1 MKKTM
6 DKSIQA
12 PAVRRVLLPGKRP
25 ANRAERG
32 AQFVE
37 LAIVLPILLVFIGAA
52 AEFGLYYNTYIT
64 LEKAT
69 RVGARY
75 LSGKSFTPTEKTKT
89 THLVVCGVI
98 SEAACASGT
107 EVVKGLTDAN
117 VVIDYTPVDPDTQIP
132 DKITVRI
139 TGYQYQPFK
148 FFGGSWTA
156 VDVNASTTMVFT
168 VEN

>member
-1 MKKTM
+1 M

-12 PAVRRVLLPGKRP
+12 PAVRRVWPPGKRP

-37 LAIVLPILLVFIGAA
+37 LAIVLPILLVLIGAA

-64 LEKAT
+64 LAKAT

-75 LSGKSFTPTEKTKT
+75 LSGKNFTPTEKTKT
-89 THLVVCGVI
+89 LNLVVCGVI
-98 SEAACASGT
+98 TETPCASGT
-107 EVVKGLTDAN
+107 EVIKGLTDAN
-117 VVIDYTPVDPDTQIP
+117 VAIDYTPLDPNTQIP

-148 FFGGSWTA
+148 FFGGPWTA

>member
-1 MKKTM
+1 M
-6 DKSIQA
+6 DERIKS
-12 PAVRRVLLPGKRP
+12 PAVRRVKRP

-32 AQFVE
+32 AQLLE
-37 LAIVLPILLVFIGAA
+37 LAIVLPIMLTLIGAA
-52 AEFGLYYNTYIT
+52 AEFGLYYNTYLT

-75 LSGKSFTPTEKTKT
+75 LSGKNFTPTERTKT
-89 THLVVCGVI
+89 TNLVVCGVI
-98 SEAACASGT
+98 SETACASGT
-107 EVVKGLTDAN
+107 AVISGLTDAN
-117 VVIDYTPVDPDTQIP
+117 VVIDYTPADPDTQIP

-139 TGYQYQPFK
+139 TGYMYQPFK

-156 VDVNASTTMVFT
+156 VEVKPSTTMVFT

>member
-1 MKKTM
+1 M
-6 DKSIQA
+6 DERIQA
-12 PAVRRVLLPGKRP
+12 PAVRRIWLPGKRP

-37 LAIVLPILLVFIGAA
+37 LAIVLPILLALIGAT

-75 LSGKSFTPTEKTKT
+75 LSGKNFTPTERTKT
-89 THLVVCGVI
+89 TNLVVCGVI
-98 SEAACASGT
+98 TETPCASGT
-107 EVVKGLTDAN
+107 EVISGLSDAN
-117 VVIDYTPVDPDTQIP
+117 VAIDYTPVDPDTQIP

-148 FFGGSWTA
+148 FFGGPWAT
-156 VDVNASTTMVFT
+156 VEVNPSTTMVFT

>member
-1 MKKTM
+1 M

-12 PAVRRVLLPGKRP
+12 PAVRRVLKSP

-32 AQFVE
+32 AQLVE
-37 LAIVLPILLVFIGAA
+37 LAFVLPMMLVLIGAA
-52 AEFGLYYNTYIT
+52 AEFGLYYNTYLT

-75 LSGKSFTPTEKTKT
+75 LSGKGLTQAERDKT
-89 THLVVCGVI
+89 TNLVVCGVI
-98 SEAACASGT
+98 SETPCASGT

-117 VVIDYTPVDPDTQIP
+117 VAIDSTPIPNTQIP

-139 TGYQYQPFK
+139 VNFQYVPFK
-148 FFGGSWTA
+148 FINSSWTA
-156 VDVNASTTMVFT
+156 IDVNPSTTMVFT